1 MNLTQPFVL
10 EHQRTEFQFVVQR
23 TLESLLGSKEI
34 KLINPKG
41 NEPWIFTG
49 RTDAKSEAP
58 ILWPPDEKSQLIG
71 KDSDAGKNQG
81 QEENGATEDEMVGRH
96 HWLNGH
102 EFRQTLE
109 MVKDREAWFAGVHGV
124 AKSWTWLSDWTT
136 KTASQD
142 KWGETEWP
150 SRTGLQRERAIWRGE
165 RPNIVG
171 NSQGREWEWRRII
184 IDGGVGIQ
192 RI

>member
-49 RTDAKSEAP
+49 KTDAKSEAP

-150 SRTGLQRERAIWRGE
+150 PRTGLQRERAIWRE